1 MTAPRIIEA
10 EFSSLPSAFRNR
22 EIEKRVERVDGN
34 KEKGGK
40 EALLGGK
47 MMILRTREEKE
58 ELRNAR
64 VTKYGG
70 IRESMRDNS

>member
-22 EIEKRVERVDGN
+22 EIEKRMERVGGN

-40 EALLGGK
+40 EALLGEDDDIENERGE
-47 MMILRTREEKE
+47 RGV
-58 ELRNAR
+58 A
-64 VTKYGG
+64 
-70 IRESMRDNS
+70 

>member
-1 MTAPRIIEA
+1 
-10 EFSSLPSAFRNR
+10 
-22 EIEKRVERVDGN
+22 
-34 KEKGGK
+34 
-40 EALLGGK
+40 

-64 VTKYGG
+64 VTKYSG

>member
-22 EIEKRVERVDGN
+22 EIEKRVERVGGN

-40 EALLGGK
+40 EALLGG
-47 MMILRTREEKE
+47 R
-58 ELRNAR
+58 
-64 VTKYGG
+64 
-70 IRESMRDNS
+70 